1 MSSCLALQILMD
13 AAGPMYDRSE
23 IVEILGFENVPK
35 AEAEEL
41 KSAD

>member
-1 MSSCLALQILMD
+1 MSSCPVLQILLD
-13 AAGPMYDRSE
+13 AAGPTYDRSE
-23 IVEILGFENVPK
+23 IVEILGFENVPR